1 MGKEEKYTK
10 DSIKVL
16 DDISHIRQRSGMY
29 IGDATDPRHLFSE
42 ALDNALDEIQNGYG
56 DSVKVVVDTKEN
68 SYKIEDNGR
77 GIPQGE
83 KTLEDGSKIET
94 VKLVCTKSFAGGK
107 FNNGDYALRS
117 GLNGLG
123 LTIINALSKTL
134 TIISH
139 RDGKKVLYETSN
151 DLIKREK
158 IKKNIHGTSIIFIPD
173 EQYFQSPT
181 IPKEHLIERCRIANA
196 FGMKTSLVIDDK
208 EIDVSASMTDLLPQ
222 DSNDVKIY
230 QDLPLIS
237 SSDNNH
243 SEHLEILIR
252 YTSDTSDRYRGY
264 TNLLYNSLGGT
275 HVNITSTK
283 IIVDAWE
290 EVIKRLRIK
299 TEVPLRRYDYLV
311 GLRCVVASFIS
322 NPEFSSQTKE
332 KLTTPKKSLEDFAT
346 NCQKKLVK
354 LLCESPGVSKAL
366 VKRFEEYRLSQ
377 NRLLARKEISSLIKV
392 NNDDP
397 DNIRRRSV
405 VSKLVECTSKRRDN
419 TELFLVEG
427 DSACLRWNTKI
438 RLANDTEATIKDVC
452 DRVSNGEEIYVYG
465 KAPYGEPYYGP
476 NVYKVLAGGIT
487 KRNALLY
494 RVYFDNGTYVDC
506 TEDHKFMTIRRKFKE
521 LKDLTPNDS
530 LSVIGYHCDCFKPTG
545 EGIYRLVYKKYVGEI
560 PDGYVI
566 HHKDKNHFN
575 NYPSNLELKLASDH
589 TIWHNEDRTK
599 NGNFDSWLEHVG
611 DATPL
616 VRYWKNDE
624 NKRLKSEEVKHWF
637 NNPESGEYNRN
648 RTSERTK
655 LGMSKMTKEQ
665 HRDRLYLQSYN
676 VSLAYYKDLIFY
688 RKLFDIDTIFDKDKL
703 KEQRRKDGNIRAS
716 GMYLYP
722 NTFMSKY
729 SIDSKEELLELIKN
743 ANHRITK
750 VECLNIYEDVYDI
763 EVDEV
768 HNYCL
773 ANDIIVHNCAPYLS
787 ARNKEL
793 QAILPLRGKIL
804 NVTYKDVKDAIK
816 NKEICDIANSVGA
829 GIGAN
834 CDASKSRYEKI
845 IISADSDEDGRQINC
860 LVLSVF
866 VNMFPDLVKQGRVFL
881 TTPPL
886 YCWGDSIKNY
896 GWCNDIK
903 DVPKNIKNVHR
914 FKGLGEMNTDQLEFF
929 LVNPETRNL
938 IQVEYPTDID
948 KFNRILGTSIGKHEL
963 MIELG
968 IIEES

>member
-1 MGKEEKYTK
+1 MGNKEKYTK

-134 TIISH
+134 TIISQ

-222 DSNDVKIY
+222 DSNDLKIY

-299 TEVPLRRYDYLV
+299 TEVPLRRSDYLV

-332 KLTTPKKSLEDFAT
+332 KLTTPKKSLEDFAIS
-346 NCQKKLVK
+346 CQKKLVK
-354 LLCESPGVSKAL
+354 LLCESPGISKAL

-377 NRLLARKEISSLIKV
+377 NKLLARKEISSLIKV

-452 DRVSNGEEIYVYG
+452 ERVSNVEEIYVYG

-506 TEDHKFMTIRRKFKE
+506 TNDHKFMTVRRKFKE
-521 LKDLTPNDS
+521 LKDFS
-530 LSVIGYHCDCFKPTG
+530 LNESVSAIGYHCNSSISN
-545 EGIYRLVYKKYVGEI
+545 GIYEKYNGKI
-560 PDGYVI
+560 PEGYIVAY
-566 HHKDKNHFN
+566 KDKNCFN
-575 NYPSNLELKLASDH
+575 NYPSNLELLESDNA
-589 TIWHNEDRTK
+589 IYINSIE
-599 NGNFDSWLEHVG
+599 S
-611 DATPL
+611 
-616 VRYWKNDE
+616 
-624 NKRLKSEEVKHWF
+624 
-637 NNPESGEYNRN
+637 NNS
-648 RTSERTK
+648 
-655 LGMSKMTKEQ
+655 
-665 HRDRLYLQSYN
+665 D
-676 VSLAYYKDLIFY
+676 
-688 RKLFDIDTIFDKDKL
+688 
-703 KEQRRKDGNIRAS
+703 
-716 GMYLYP
+716 
-722 NTFMSKY
+722 
-729 SIDSKEELLELIKN
+729 
-743 ANHRITK
+743 HRITK

>member
-1 MGKEEKYTK
+1 MGNKEKYTK

-56 DSVKVVVDTKEN
+56 DSVRVSVNTKEN

-83 KTLEDGSKIET
+83 KALEDGSKIET

-196 FGMKTSLVIDDK
+196 FGMKTTLVIDDK

-299 TEVPLRRYDYLV
+299 TEVPLRRSDYLV

-346 NCQKKLVK
+346 SCQKKLVK

-377 NRLLARKEISSLIKV
+377 NKLLARKEISSLIKV

-405 VSKLVECTSKRRDN
+405 VSKLVECTSKKRDN

-427 DSACLRWNTKI
+427 DSACLRWDTKI

-452 DRVSNGEEIYVYG
+452 ERVSNGEEIYVYG

-494 RVYFDNGTYVDC
+494 RAYFDNGTHVDC

-521 LKDLTPNDS
+521 LKDFS
-530 LSVIGYHCDCFKPTG
+530 LNESVSAIGYHCNSSISN
-545 EGIYRLVYKKYVGEI
+545 GIYEKYNSKI
-560 PDGYVI
+560 PEGCIVAY
-566 HHKDKNHFN
+566 KDKNCFN
-575 NYPSNLELKLASDH
+575 NYPSNLELLESDNA
-589 TIWHNEDRTK
+589 IYINSIE
-599 NGNFDSWLEHVG
+599 S
-611 DATPL
+611 
-616 VRYWKNDE
+616 
-624 NKRLKSEEVKHWF
+624 
-637 NNPESGEYNRN
+637 NNS
-648 RTSERTK
+648 
-655 LGMSKMTKEQ
+655 
-665 HRDRLYLQSYN
+665 D
-676 VSLAYYKDLIFY
+676 
-688 RKLFDIDTIFDKDKL
+688 
-703 KEQRRKDGNIRAS
+703 
-716 GMYLYP
+716 
-722 NTFMSKY
+722 
-729 SIDSKEELLELIKN
+729 
-743 ANHRITK
+743 HRITK

>member
-1 MGKEEKYTK
+1 M
-10 DSIKVL
+10 
-16 DDISHIRQRSGMY
+16 
-29 IGDATDPRHLFSE
+29 
-42 ALDNALDEIQNGYG
+42 
-56 DSVKVVVDTKEN
+56 
-68 SYKIEDNGR
+68 
-77 GIPQGE
+77 
-83 KTLEDGSKIET
+83 
-94 VKLVCTKSFAGGK
+94 
-107 FNNGDYALRS
+107 
-117 GLNGLG
+117 
-123 LTIINALSKTL
+123 
-134 TIISH
+134 TIISQ

-173 EQYFQSPT
+173 EQYFQSQT

-243 SEHLEILIR
+243 SEHLEIMIR

-299 TEVPLRRYDYLV
+299 TEVPLRKSDYLV

-346 NCQKKLVK
+346 SCQKKLVK

-377 NRLLARKEISSLIKV
+377 NKLLARKEISSLIKV

-405 VSKLVECTSKRRDN
+405 VSKLVECTSKKRDN

-427 DSACLRWNTKI
+427 DSACLRWDTKI

-521 LKDLTPNDS
+521 LKDFS
-530 LSVIGYHCDCFKPTG
+530 LNESVSAIGYHCNSSVSNDIYEKYNSKIP
-545 EGIYRLVYKKYVGEI
+545 EGYIVVY
-560 PDGYVI
+560 
-566 HHKDKNHFN
+566 KDKNCFN
-575 NYPSNLELKLASDH
+575 NYPSNLEL
-589 TIWHNEDRTK
+589 
-599 NGNFDSWLEHVG
+599 
-611 DATPL
+611 
-616 VRYWKNDE
+616 
-624 NKRLKSEEVKHWF
+624 LKSDNAICINSIES
-637 NNPESGEYNRN
+637 NNS
-648 RTSERTK
+648 
-655 LGMSKMTKEQ
+655 
-665 HRDRLYLQSYN
+665 D
-676 VSLAYYKDLIFY
+676 
-688 RKLFDIDTIFDKDKL
+688 
-703 KEQRRKDGNIRAS
+703 
-716 GMYLYP
+716 
-722 NTFMSKY
+722 
-729 SIDSKEELLELIKN
+729 
-743 ANHRITK
+743 HRITK

-834 CDASKSRYEKI
+834 CDASKSRYEKV

-886 YCWGDSIKNY
+886 YCWGDNVKNY